1 MNKSETRE
9 CLKLQA
15 WSKFPE
21 PNVGMLARCYSSLV
35 RSARTN
41 TSRNQI
47 LVYASCLPAV
57 VQHPDFI
64 V

>member
-1 MNKSETRE
+1 MTKSESRE

-21 PNVGMLARCYSSLV
+21 PNVGMLARSYSALV
-35 RSARTN
+35 RSART
-41 TSRNQI
+41 TKSRNQI
-47 LVYASCLPAV
+47 LVYAMGLPAI